1 MKIDLEKAKKEFLKF
16 TENYDLRN
24 KDILRKQKHSLRV
37 MEISKQIS
45 NELKL
50 NEEEIQISA
59 LIGLLHDI
67 ARFEQRKL
75 YETFHD
81 TKSFDH
87 GDYGEKILEKDIRKY
102 IETNQYDKIIKTAI
116 RNHNKF
122 KIEDGLSEKENLFSK
137 IIRDADKLDIFYE
150 AVEMFWKGKEKQIEE
165 TVILDKVIEQFK
177 KRLTIKREDIEQG
190 KNTINN
196 VISIIAFIYD
206 MNFKPSFEILKKE
219 NYINRILDRFNV
231 KDEKTKIEL
240 EEIRKISNKYI
251 EQKIQ

>member
-1 MKIDLEKAKKEFLKF
+1 MKIDLEKAKKEFLRF
-16 TENYDLRN
+16 TENYDLQN

-87 GDYGEKILEKDIRKY
+87 GDYEKKILEKEIRKY
-102 IETNQYDKIIKTAI
+102 IETNKYDKRIKTAL
-116 RNHNKF
+116 RKHN
-122 KIEDGLSEKENLFSK
+122 
-137 IIRDADKLDIFYE
+137 R
-150 AVEMFWKGKEKQIEE
+150 
-165 TVILDKVIEQFK
+165 K
-177 KRLTIKREDIEQG
+177 KR
-190 KNTINN
+190 
-196 VISIIAFIYD
+196 
-206 MNFKPSFEILKKE
+206 
-219 NYINRILDRFNV
+219 
-231 KDEKTKIEL
+231 EKML
-240 EEIRKISNKYI
+240 
-251 EQKIQ
+251 